1 MEEKNINIKVKENQK
16 SRIIGLHLLR
26 SMAIIYPVLIII
38 AILNYP
44 EPYSIFD
51 YISNLGAATSGNGL
65 SNTTSQIIYNTG
77 LTINLIICMY
87 VGIRY
92 LLYKTKLDIIKGIFL
107 ILSSI
112 GCGLL
117 FFPCDDNILNWFHRF
132 GGIFFL
138 LGFVLF
144 LFFCQYIRDENGKF
158 SFDTKESVKFTFD
171 KIFYIVIVLI
181 SLSYLVVYI
190 IGLWEYAGLIQ
201 KILLTG
207 MFIGIFILDKED
219 L

>member
-1 MEEKNINIKVKENQK
+1 MEEKNINVTVEKNQK
-16 SRIIGLHLLR
+16 SRKIGLYLLR

-51 YISNLGAATSGNGL
+51 YISNLGASTSGNGF
-65 SNTTSQIIYNTG
+65 SNTISQIIYNAG
-77 LTINLIICMY
+77 LTFNLIICMI
-87 VGIRY
+87 VGILY
-92 LLYKTKLDIIKGIFL
+92 LTYNTKLDLFKGIFL
-107 ILSSI
+107 IISGI

-171 KIFYIVIVLI
+171 KIFYIIIVLI
-181 SLSYLVVYI
+181 SLSYLVAYI

>member
-1 MEEKNINIKVKENQK
+1 MEKKKFNVQVEEIQK
-16 SRIIGLHLLR
+16 SRKIGLYLLR
-26 SMAIIYPVLIII
+26 AMAIIYPIAIII
-38 AILNYP
+38 AILTYP
-44 EPYSIFD
+44 EPYSIFE
-51 YISNLGAATSGNGL
+51 YLSNLGGATSINGL
-65 SNTTSQIIYNTG
+65 SNTTSQIIYNSG
-77 LTINLIICMY
+77 LTINVIICMI

-92 LLYKTKLDIIKGIFL
+92 LFYKTKLDTYKGIFL

-112 GCGLL
+112 GAGLL
-117 FFPCDDNILNWFHRF
+117 FFPCDDNILNWFHRI
-132 GGIFFL
+132 GGILFL

-144 LFFCQYIRDENGKF
+144 LFFCQFTRFRNKKI
-158 SFDTKESVKFTFD
+158 SLDTKESVKFTFD
-171 KIFYIVIVLI
+171 KIFYIIIVLI